1 MKYRI
6 KFLTILIVIL
16 VISYQLSVVS
26 SFAYSPRFIRVAI
39 VQDAVSLSLR
49 VRGSYEVFDSLNQ
62 KVLYRGKN
70 LKTTVTASGGAI
82 LMGMMHFNANKIF
95 IQPKKDGA
103 IVLDGRSFRGCIQ
116 FIQKDNLRLSA
127 INFIDLEDYIKGILY
142 HEVSHYWP
150 LEALKAQ
157 AILCRTY
164 ALYQIQESKA
174 KDYDVTS
181 DIYSQVYGGK
191 SSERY
196 RTNKA
201 VDKTQYEVLTYQ
213 ERIFSTYYHAT
224 CGGHTQ
230 DASLLWRIDIPPLK
244 GVSCNFCADSP
255 HFSWHK
261 VLSLKQ
267 IKDALLKLGY
277 SDCGTIKDIIIS
289 GRDKSGRITYLK
301 ITTNKKDI
309 KIPAK
314 DFRNALGPNVIRST
328 NFDVKVVDQDV
339 VFVGSGWG
347 HGVGLCQW
355 GAYFMAK
362 QGYSYEQILQYY
374 YPQAQLK
381 TRAD

>member
-95 IQPKKDGA
+95 IQPKKDGV

-196 RTNKA
+196 RTNK
-201 VDKTQYEVLTYQ
+201 
-213 ERIFSTYYHAT
+213 
-224 CGGHTQ
+224 
-230 DASLLWRIDIPPLK
+230 
-244 GVSCNFCADSP
+244 
-255 HFSWHK
+255 
-261 VLSLKQ
+261 
-267 IKDALLKLGY
+267 
-277 SDCGTIKDIIIS
+277 
-289 GRDKSGRITYLK
+289 
-301 ITTNKKDI
+301 
-309 KIPAK
+309 
-314 DFRNALGPNVIRST
+314 
-328 NFDVKVVDQDV
+328 
-339 VFVGSGWG
+339 
-347 HGVGLCQW
+347 
-355 GAYFMAK
+355 
-362 QGYSYEQILQYY
+362 
-374 YPQAQLK
+374 
-381 TRAD
+381 